1 MILRRP
7 FAFLIK
13 NFKLIHLIF
22 SFILLYILIKIYN
35 ITTFLGTYLKSP
47 VTLLTPEFVKETVPI
62 FVVFLLFAL
71 IIGYII
77 VLILMKYKEKPIT
90 FYFVSIINCIISV
103 IIYIVI
109 YNNFIRLEINLLD
122 VRTLKLMQ
130 DLTNTMLILQSV
142 STIINVIRATGFN
155 IKKFDFSKDLETV
168 DVAKEDNE
176 EFEVNVEFEE
186 GKYRRYFNKFK
197 RVTKY
202 VIVENKLLISIT
214 VLIIILLASGIIYY
228 NNMVLNKIYHI
239 GDSLNISDYNITF
252 TNSLYTN
259 KDAFGNVNDLKS
271 YVLVNVNI
279 SDLFDKKENFE
290 TALLSLEI
298 NEHRFYHDRD
308 AKDKFFDIGV
318 GYNNEI
324 ITKDGNNYLL
334 IYEIPTNFVDDEMY
348 LVYYENNKKIRI
360 KVNPIEIKESTEN
373 KTANLTQPLDLK
385 NSILNSGILKINSY
399 QVGLTFKNSY
409 NFCIRENDCYLS
421 NEYIYPSFSGN
432 YKKALLKLE
441 VEFNESKNNN
451 IDEFMELMNN
461 FGTIYYNVNNE
472 LKKINKFKLVEPSK
486 SKQKN
491 IYYIECPEDIINA
504 SSIYI
509 EFKLRGNI
517 YKYNIK

>member
-22 SFILLYILIKIYN
+22 SFILFYVLLKIYN

-62 FVVFLLFAL
+62 LVVFLLFAL

-90 FYFVSIINCIISV
+90 FYFVSIINCIISI

-109 YNNFIRLEINLLD
+109 YNNFIILEINLLD

-130 DLTNTMLILQSV
+130 DLARTMLILQSV
-142 STIINVIRATGFN
+142 STLINIIRATGFN
-155 IKKFDFSKDLETV
+155 IKKFDFSKDLESV

-176 EFEVNVEFEE
+176 EFELNVEFEE
-186 GKYRRYFNKFK
+186 GKYKRYFNKFK
-197 RVTKY
+197 RVSKY
-202 VIVENKLLISIT
+202 IVIENKLLITT
-214 VLIIILLASGIIYY
+214 VLVIIIVLVSGIIYY
-228 NNMVLNKIYHI
+228 NNNIVNKIYHI
-239 GDSLNISDYNITF
+239 GDSLNISDFNITF
-252 TNSLYTN
+252 NNSLYTN
-259 KDAFGNVNDLKS
+259 KDAYENTNSLKS
-271 YVLVNVNI
+271 YVIIKVNI
-279 SDLFDKKENFE
+279 SDLLNKKENFE
-290 TALLSLEI
+290 SILLSLEI
-298 NEHRFYHDRD
+298 NGHRFYHN
-308 AKDKFFDIGV
+308 KDDKELFFDVGT

-324 ITKDGNNYLL
+324 ITSEGNDYLL

-348 LVYYENNKKIRI
+348 LVYFENNKKIRI
-360 KVNPIEIKESTEN
+360 KIEPEEIKEATEN
-373 KTANLTQPLDLK
+373 KTVNLSQPLDLK
-385 NSILNSGILKINSY
+385 NSILGGGILKINSY
-399 QVGLTFKNSY
+399 QVGVTFKNSY
-409 NFCIRENDCYLS
+409 NFCVRDNDCYLS

-441 VEFNESKNNN
+441 AEFEGSKNNN
-451 IDEFMELMNN
+451 VDKFMELMSN
-461 FGTIYYNVNNE
+461 FGTIYYNVNNVQKE
-472 LKKINKFKLVEPSK
+472 INKFKLVEPTK
-486 SKQKN
+486 SNQEN

-504 SSIYI
+504 NSIYI

-517 YKYNIK
+517 YRYNIK